1 MEVFYHRSPKYFCT
15 YPRVTFAKE
24 VHQTYNIPVDKQ
36 RKEKKKSVIVMFSF
50 KGWFYNI
57 HSLSGILKVEKVY
70 NYCTTD
76 VCYLAL
82 QGKGLSKV

>member
-1 MEVFYHRSPKYFCT
+1 
-15 YPRVTFAKE
+15 
-24 VHQTYNIPVDKQ
+24 
-36 RKEKKKSVIVMFSF
+36 MFSF